1 MRQRLYSILLLSSFL
16 MILIHTM
23 IPHHHHELMG
33 NEISEVQSSTK
44 HHSHHHDSDLDHHH
58 KNEDRD
64 HEPKDASKAHNHPFP
79 FHHHL
84 NTATDLDY
92 ARLNLGE
99 KSSVSV
105 KTISILYALN
115 SFTVSTE
122 AKGECLARLKD
133 KPFLRKSIFDPGAT
147 GLRAP
152 PSIA

>member
-1 MRQRLYSILLLSSFL
+1 MVA
-16 MILIHTM
+16 HTM
-23 IPHHHHELMG
+23 IPHHHHELMWA
-33 NEISEVQSSTK
+33 EISEVQSSTK
-44 HHSHHHDSDLDHHH
+44 DHSHHHDSDLDHHH

-64 HEPKDASKAHNHPFP
+64 HQPKDASKAHSHPFP

-84 NTATDLDY
+84 NAANDFDY

-105 KTISILYALN
+105 KTISILYALS
-115 SFTVSTE
+115 SFSVSTE
-122 AKGECLARLKD
+122 AKGKYLVRLKD
-133 KPFLRKSIFDPGAT
+133 KPFLIKSIFEPGAT